1 MQEPAR
7 IAHAWFERVWNQ
19 GDEGAIEELF
29 SSTGI
34 AHGLGAEEGGKLLGP
49 EAFKPFARNFRAA
62 IPNIRIAL
70 NHCLVDGD
78 LCAVHCDVTGTHTGD
93 GLGIAATGREVRF
106 SGMSIIR
113 VAHGQIQ
120 EAWNSFDFLS
130 FYQQLGA
137 LPALGQH

>member
-1 MQEPAR
+1 MTEPAT

-19 GDEGAIEELF
+19 GDERAIDELF
-29 SSTGI
+29 SPTGI
-34 AHGLGAEEGGKLLGP
+34 AHGLPVQGEGKPAGP
-49 EAFKPFARNFRAA
+49 QAFKPFARDFRAA
-62 IPNIRIAL
+62 FPNIRIAL
-70 NHCLVDGD
+70 NHCIVEGD

-93 GLGIAATGREVRF
+93 GLGIVATGRDVRF

-130 FYQQLGA
+130 FYQQLGV
-137 LPALGQH
+137 LPDLGRH